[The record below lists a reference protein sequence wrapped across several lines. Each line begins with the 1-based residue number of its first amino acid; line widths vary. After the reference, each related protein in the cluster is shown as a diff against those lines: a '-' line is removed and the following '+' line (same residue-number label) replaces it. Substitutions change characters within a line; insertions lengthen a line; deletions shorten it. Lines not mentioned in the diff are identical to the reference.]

1 MSEPTVF
8 DQLFGQELIASNDV
22 ASQLFGNLSTTSV
35 EDQLFGSSVS
45 VASQL
50 FDNSDNADSNE
61 DFDFNESEEAE
72 SNESDF
78 ENENETDEQ
87 ESVTSQLFGQTVSS
101 SVEEQLFG
109 KTTSNEQNVED
120 QLFGVSV
127 GSVEGDSLSQSPELV
142 IARLSSL
149 LTPNPV
155 SGSLGVNIT
164 FHGPVTFNL

>member
-8 DQLFGQELIASNDV
+8 DQLFGQEPIASNDV

-50 FDNSDNADSNE
+50 FDDGDNADSNE

-78 ENENETDEQ
+78 ENEDTTDEQ

-109 KTTSNEQNVED
+109 KTTSNEQSVED
-120 QLFGVSV
+120 QLFGASV
-127 GSVEGDSLSQSPELV
+127 GSVEGDSFSQSPELV
-142 IARLSSL
+142 IAGLLSL
-149 LTPNPV
+149 LTSKPV
-155 SGSLGVNIT
+155 PGSLGVNIT
-164 FHGPVTFNL
+164 FQGPVIFNL

>member
-8 DQLFGQELIASNDV
+8 DQLFGQEPIASNDV

-50 FDNSDNADSNE
+50 FDDSDNADSNE

-78 ENENETDEQ
+78 ENEDTTDEQ

-109 KTTSNEQNVED
+109 KTTSNEQSVED
-120 QLFGVSV
+120 QLFGASV
-127 GSVEGDSLSQSPELV
+127 GSVEGDSFSQSPELV
-142 IARLSSL
+142 IAGLSSL
-149 LTPNPV
+149 LTSKPV

-164 FHGPVTFNL
+164 FQGPVIFNL